1 MERTEMNQLQQFL
14 QAILTNPWLL
24 GIWIVLVLIAL
35 GILIS
40 DLRQHNPGIMPL
52 MKAVWFLTVLYSGPV
67 GLAIYYY
74 SGRKQIRRDSLW
86 RRGFRSTSHCYS
98 GCGAG
103 EVTGIIIAAGLL
115 SLSTWWVAGITF
127 LLAYVAGY
135 AMTVGP
141 LMQQGVGLRQA
152 LWDAFYSETA
162 SITVM
167 EIVAIGTDIW
177 LAGEATMGEA
187 LFWSSLAFSLT
198 MGLIAAYP
206 VNVLLVKFGVKEGM
220 HNPKHRAQHDHSQ
233 QKGQQAQHASG

>member
-1 MERTEMNQLQQFL
+1 MQQLRQTL
-14 QAILTNPWLL
+14 QAILTNPWFL
-24 GIWIVLVLIAL
+24 GIWIVLVVISL
-35 GILIS
+35 GVLVY
-40 DLRQHNPGIMPL
+40 DMRKHNPGIMSF

-67 GLAIYYY
+67 GLIIYYY
-74 SGRKQIRRDSLW
+74 SGRKQIRQDSLW
-86 RRGFRSTSHCYS
+86 RRGFRSTAHCYS

-103 EVTGIIIAAGLL
+103 EVAGVVIAAGLL

-141 LMQQGVGLRQA
+141 LIQEGVGLKQA

-177 LAGEATMGEA
+177 LAGEATIGEP
-187 LFWSSLAFSLT
+187 LFWSALAFSLT

-220 HNPKHRAQHDHSQ
+220 HNPKHRMQH
-233 QKGQQAQHASG
+233 QQA

>member
-1 MERTEMNQLQQFL
+1 MQGLQATL
-14 QAILTNPWLL
+14 QAILTNPWFLA
-24 GIWIVLVLIAL
+24 IWIALVLISL
-35 GILIS
+35 GVLVY
-40 DLRQHNPGIMPL
+40 DMRTNNPGIMSL
-52 MKAVWFLTVLYSGPV
+52 MKAVWFLTVLYSGPL
-67 GLAIYYY
+67 GLLIYYY
-74 SGRKQIRRDSLW
+74 SGRKQIKRDSLW

-103 EVTGIIIAAGLL
+103 EVTGIVIAAGLL

-127 LLAYVAGY
+127 LFAYIAGY

-141 LMQQGVGLRQA
+141 LVQEGVGLKQA

-177 LAGEATMGEA
+177 LAGEATMGEP
-187 LFWSSLAFSLT
+187 LFWSALAFSLT

-206 VNVLLVKFGVKEGM
+206 VNVLLVRFGVKEGM
-220 HNPKHRAQHDHSQ
+220 HNPQHRMEHSH
-233 QKGQQAQHASG
+233 G

>member
-1 MERTEMNQLQQFL
+1 MNQLQELL
-14 QAILTNPWLL
+14 QVILTNPWFLAV
-24 GIWIVLVLIAL
+24 WIVLVLIAL
-35 GILIS
+35 GILIY
-40 DLRQHNPGIMPL
+40 DLRQYNPGIMPL

-103 EVTGIIIAAGLL
+103 EVTGIVIAAGLL

-127 LLAYVAGY
+127 LLAYMAGY

-177 LAGEATMGEA
+177 LAGAATMGEP

-206 VNVLLVKFGVKEGM
+206 VNLLLVKFGVKEGM

-233 QKGQQAQHASG
+233 HGGPPACCASG

>member
-1 MERTEMNQLQQFL
+1 MQQLRQAL
-14 QAILTNPWLL
+14 QAILTNPWFL
-24 GIWIVLVLIAL
+24 GVWVVLVVIAL
-35 GILIS
+35 GVLVY
-40 DLRQHNPGIMPL
+40 DMRKHNPGIMPL

-67 GLAIYYY
+67 GLLIYYY
-74 SGRKQIRRDSLW
+74 SGRKQIREDSLW
-86 RRGFRSTSHCYS
+86 RRGFRSTAHCYS

-103 EVTGIIIAAGLL
+103 EVAGVVIAAGLL
-115 SLSTWWVAGITF
+115 SLSTWWVAAITF

-141 LMQQGVGLRQA
+141 LVQEGVGLKQA

-177 LAGEATMGEA
+177 LAGEATIGEP
-187 LFWSSLAFSLT
+187 LFWSALAFSLT

-220 HNPKHRAQHDHSQ
+220 HNPKHRAQHS
-233 QKGQQAQHASG
+233 HA

>member
-1 MERTEMNQLQQFL
+1 MGQLQQTL

-24 GIWIVLVLIAL
+24 GVWIILVAIAL
-35 GILIS
+35 GVLMY
-40 DLRQHNPGIMPL
+40 DLRTQNPGIMPL

-74 SGRKQIRRDSLW
+74 SGRKQIQQDSLW

-103 EVTGIIIAAGLL
+103 EVAGVVIAAGLL
-115 SLSTWWVAGITF
+115 SLSTWWVAGISF

-141 LMQQGVGLRQA
+141 LMQEGVGLKRA

-177 LAGEATMGEA
+177 LAGEATIGEP
-187 LFWSSLAFSLT
+187 LFWSALAFSLT

-220 HNPKHRAQHDHSQ
+220 HNPKHRAEHGH
-233 QKGQQAQHASG
+233 GQQAQHTGG